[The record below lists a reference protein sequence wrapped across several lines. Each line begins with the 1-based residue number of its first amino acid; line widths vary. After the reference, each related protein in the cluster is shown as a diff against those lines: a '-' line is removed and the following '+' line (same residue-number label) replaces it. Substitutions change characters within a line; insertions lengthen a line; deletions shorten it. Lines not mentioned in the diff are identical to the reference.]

1 MNSKFCSKFEE
12 NSKFRTNG
20 GEGRERERG
29 IAFSR
34 RKWRPPRQSKA
45 KITLPIGLSLA
56 SRPHPLLSAS
66 PWWVPPPTILTI
78 PRASSDGRGSEH
90 RRRPSDPD
98 PTDSG
103 GVQTPPPPRHIV
115 RSKARP
121 RTCPGRA
128 ARVTRA
134 VALPSPRAP
143 HVTGPPGRRIAIG
156 RPWIRRQ
163 WHGPT
168 ASRRGSADRRSGGD
182 GAVTA
187 SGSRRGEGERER

>member
-103 GVQTPPPPRHIV
+103 GVQTPPPPATSSGQRRDRV
-115 RSKARP
+115 RVP
-121 RTCPGRA
+121 A
-128 ARVTRA
+128 A
-134 VALPSPRAP
+134 PRASRVP
-143 HVTGPPGRRIAIG
+143 WRSPPRARR
-156 RPWIRRQ
+156 
-163 WHGPT
+163 T
-168 ASRRGSADRRSGGD
+168 
-182 GAVTA
+182 
-187 SGSRRGEGERER
+187 

>member
-1 MNSKFCSKFEE
+1 MEATQAKQSK
-12 NSKFRTNG
+12 NHPPYRP
-20 GEGRERERG
+20 
-29 IAFSR
+29 IARLTPSPSFVGFPVVGPTSHHPYY
-34 RKWRPPRQSKA
+34 PPR
-45 KITLPIGLSLA
+45 LIGR
-56 SRPHPLLSAS
+56 SRK
-66 PWWVPPPTILTI
+66 
-78 PRASSDGRGSEH
+78 RAPATAVRSRSDGQ
-90 RRRPSDPD
+90 RRRSN
-98 PTDSG
+98 
-103 GVQTPPPPRHIV
+103 PPPRHIV

>member
-1 MNSKFCSKFEE
+1 MNSKFYSKFEE

-20 GEGRERERG
+20 GEEREREASHSLVENG
-29 IAFSR
+29 GH
-34 RKWRPPRQSKA
+34 PGKA
-45 KITLPIGLSLA
+45 KQKSPSLSAYRSPHALTLFCRLPRGGSHLPPS
-56 SRPHPLLSAS
+56 LLSPAPHRTVEEAS
-66 PWWVPPPTILTI
+66 TGDGRPIPIRRTAAAFKPPP
-78 PRASSDGRGSEH
+78 
-90 RRRPSDPD
+90 
-98 PTDSG
+98 
-103 GVQTPPPPRHIV
+103 HIHV

-134 VALPSPRAP
+134 VVLPSPRAP